1 MSEVD
6 KPKIRIIKEYKTI
19 LDKDYTYYCYYG
31 GRGGGKTENIA
42 MILVLLAI
50 SRENQRILCIR
61 EIYATIRDSIR
72 QAIVDAIYAM
82 KVEGLFVI
90 LSNRIYCRATNTEFI
105 FAGMGDNFARKIK
118 SIKGVTLTW
127 IEEASDISEKSW
139 LTLLPSILRTPNAKM
154 IISFNPYSA
163 DDIVYRQFVSGTP
176 PINSYVKKVCYWD
189 NPFFENSP
197 LEEQRK
203 HQLETLPYAIYSHIW
218 EGEILTHIA
227 NALFDEVTI
236 SHIYKTRSAKIVKI
250 CIACDPASTHKDH
263 SNEYGI
269 IVLGK
274 LENGDVI
281 GLGDFSKSVSPSGF
295 AEIVEDT
302 FNTFK
307 MLCED
312 ISIVVE
318 TNQGGDFIKHTL
330 LSNNPNYNIIEVRA
344 GTDKINRAMPIA
356 NLCSMGK
363 VYLDKSFDFTQLI
376 RQMKLITYN
385 GFMGI
390 KGESPDRLD
399 AFVWGVYYLADLK
412 NFDSIETYYKK
423 EYFTFN
429 KEFVFKEA
437 RDILI
442 GYIDFSGIFVL
453 KFDILS
459 DINTNK
465 RVLVTDSL
473 YFKDVIDF
481 KEYLES
487 IKYKMLIMPQSE
499 LTYNL
504 GIDCSTYTTFAG
516 QAQDFVMKNYQDIVK
531 GCIMFDKK
539 IPTRQYDLNIGQLIA
554 MAVNNYK
561 LGKDTPPFIMLLNYV
576 VDNYRGI

>member
-1 MSEVD
+1 MSESNSGTI
-6 KPKIRIIKEYKTI
+6 KIIKEYKTI
-19 LDKDYTYYCYYG
+19 LEQDYTYYCYYG

-42 MILVLLAI
+42 MVLVLLAL
-50 SRENQRILCIR
+50 SRENQRILCVR
-61 EIYATIRDSIR
+61 EIYATIRDSVR

-82 KVEGLFVI
+82 RVENLFAI
-90 LSNRIYCRATNTEFI
+90 LANRIYCRATNTEFI

-118 SIKGVTLTW
+118 SIKGINLTW

-176 PINSYVKKVCYWD
+176 PINSYVKKVCYYD
-189 NPFFENSP
+189 NPFFKDSP
-197 LEEQRK
+197 LEEQRQ
-203 HQLETLPYAIYSHIW
+203 HQLETLPFTIYSHIW
-218 EGEILTHIA
+218 DGEILTHIA
-227 NALFDEVTI
+227 NALFDDVTM
-236 SHIYKTRSAKIVKI
+236 SHIYKARSANIVKI

-269 IVLGK
+269 VVLGK
-274 LENGDVI
+274 LENGDIV
-281 GLGDFSKSVSPSGF
+281 GLGDFSKSASPSEF
-295 AEIVEDT
+295 AEIVSNA

-330 LSNNPNYNIIEVRA
+330 LSNNPTYNIIEVRA

-412 NFDSIETYYKK
+412 NFDAVETYYKK
-423 EYFTFN
+423 EYFAFD
-429 KEFVFKEA
+429 KEFVFKE
-437 RDILI
+437 IQNVLI

-453 KFDILS
+453 KFNIVS

-465 RVLVTDSL
+465 RVLVTDSI
-473 YFKDVIDF
+473 YFKNALEF

-487 IKYKMLIMPQSE
+487 EKYSILLMPQSE
-499 LTYNL
+499 LTYKL
-504 GIDCSTYTTFAG
+504 DIDCSTYTTFAG
-516 QAQDFVMKNYQDIVK
+516 QAQDFVMKNYQSIVK
-531 GCIMFDKK
+531 GYIMFDKK
-539 IPTRQYDLNIGQLIA
+539 IPTRQYDLNVGQLINL
-554 MAVNNYK
+554 AVNSYK
-561 LGKDTPPFIMLLNYV
+561 LGKDTPAFIILLNYL
-576 VDNYRGI
+576 VDNYMNI